1 MNHFN
6 ELLVAFKNARAVY
19 SLYITESA
27 VYADVHLRIYTHTPL
42 QVCFALFN
50 TPLNSSSVSR
60 VQIDSNETDWKEA
73 FSRVWGGGGIIF
85 LGWCF
90 GEGQDFGG
98 PILREGQHLPALSPP
113 PPPPPPST

>member
-6 ELLVAFKNARAVY
+6 ELLVAFKNAQAAY

-42 QVCFALFN
+42 QVMCFALFN

-73 FSRVWGGGGIIF
+73 FSRVGLGGGGGIIF
-85 LGWCF
+85 WVGVLGRAK
-90 GEGQDFGG
+90 
-98 PILREGQHLPALSPP
+98 ILGAQF
-113 PPPPPPST
+113 